1 MGKDY
6 EFHSLEEFTVFV
18 ISFILRREEIE
29 KTTKITFLNGKS
41 QDSSKA
47 PLSDFPIYWKIELF
61 EMMIVQCE
69 RMRFLGMEGIV
80 SFYPHEQKMNE
91 Y

>member
-47 PLSDFPIYWKIELF
+47 SLSDFQSIGKLNYSK
-61 EMMIVQCE
+61 
-69 RMRFLGMEGIV
+69 
-80 SFYPHEQKMNE
+80 
-91 Y
+91 